1 MTDPL
6 PIRPFRGPIRGSVRL
21 PGSKS
26 ITNRALALAALA
38 DGTTTLHGA
47 LFSDDTVIM
56 IAALRALGFNV
67 ADNPAARTIRVEGLG
82 GRIPNRSAELF
93 VGNAGTA
100 ARFLTALVALSPDGD
115 YHMDGVPQMRK
126 RPMRGLIDA
135 LQALGT
141 EVESN
146 NGHFPLRL
154 KTRGLSGGPVT
165 LNASESSQ
173 LLSAL
178 LLAAPLARAPLE
190 IRLQGGTVSAP
201 FVAMTLEMQRQ
212 FGQPI
217 PDTLIQPW
225 QQAGAEPPSVITQ
238 PHGTRYRAIAD
249 YAVEPDATA
258 ASYFL
263 ALPLVCGG
271 EVHLPGFLPMGLQG
285 DARFADVLSR
295 VGVEIQLTPDGV
307 TSRFDCRR
315 KPRGGSWDFTA
326 ISDTFLTLAAVAPL
340 LDGPVTISG
349 IAHTRKQETDRV
361 AAMAT
366 ELKRLGQEVRETHD
380 SLTIHPAALA
390 QGCSIETYHDHR
402 VAMSF
407 GILGCRDLRGD
418 GTSWLTILDPGCT
431 AKTFPDF
438 FDVLTRLRDAHD

>member
-1 MTDPL
+1 
-6 PIRPFRGPIRGSVRL
+6 
-21 PGSKS
+21 
-26 ITNRALALAALA
+26 
-38 DGTTTLHGA
+38 
-47 LFSDDTVIM
+47 
-56 IAALRALGFNV
+56 
-67 ADNPAARTIRVEGLG
+67 
-82 GRIPNRSAELF
+82 
-93 VGNAGTA
+93 
-100 ARFLTALVALSPDGD
+100 
-115 YHMDGVPQMRK
+115 
-126 RPMRGLIDA
+126 
-135 LQALGT
+135 
-141 EVESN
+141 
-146 NGHFPLRL
+146 
-154 KTRGLSGGPVT
+154 